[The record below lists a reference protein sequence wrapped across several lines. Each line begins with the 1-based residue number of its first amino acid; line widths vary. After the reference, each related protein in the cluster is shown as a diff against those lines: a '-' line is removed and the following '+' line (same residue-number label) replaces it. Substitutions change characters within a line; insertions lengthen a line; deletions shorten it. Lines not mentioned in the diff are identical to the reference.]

1 MSWPLGAAAKRNR
14 FRVSARKRVSHH
26 SPRASFVLNSVIH
39 LVTLARRHMLDPR
52 RVGAASPEVA
62 RRRPHWVTIR
72 SNRSDRTKGTTERLN
87 DRTIQTTA
95 TTRTTRTIRTI

>member
-62 RRRPHWVTIR
+62 RRRSPLGHKSFESFGSFESVGPF
-72 SNRSDRTKGTTERLN
+72 SVLQRLN
-87 DRTIQTTA
+87 V
-95 TTRTTRTIRTI
+95 